1 MKHILSLSLASALVL
16 GLSACNDDSKET
28 AQPAPAKQEE
38 SKTEQAA
45 KEVAKAVEPVAKS
58 LEETAEK
65 AVEDVKEVAETVANE
80 AEKAADSVAN
90 EAEKAA
96 APIVEKVEE
105 AVKTAEATLISG
117 EAAKGEKVFNKC
129 KACHTAE
136 EGGKHKIGPNLFG
149 ITTRAAG
156 TADGFTKYSD
166 SMVAYAQPWTP
177 QLIAEYVENPS
188 DFLKEKTGDK
198 SAKSKMTFKLR
209 DAQDR
214 ADVAAYLDSLK

>member
-16 GLSACNDDSKET
+16 GLAACNDDSKET
-28 AQPAPAKQEE
+28 AQPAPVKQEE

-45 KEVAKAVEPVAKS
+45 KEVTKAVEPVAKS
-58 LEETAEK
+58 VEETAEK
-65 AVEDVKEVAETVANE
+65 AVEEVKKAAETVADE
-80 AEKAADSVAN
+80 AEKTVETVTQ

-105 AVKTAEATLISG
+105 AVKTAEAALLSG
-117 EAAKGEKVFNKC
+117 DAAKGEKVFNKC

-149 ITTRAAG
+149 VIGRTAG

-166 SMVAYAQPWTP
+166 AMVAYGQTWTP
-177 QLIAEYVENPS
+177 ELVVEYVENPS
-188 DFLKEKTGDK
+188 NFLKDKTGDT

-209 DAQDR
+209 DDQDR
-214 ADVAAYLDSLK
+214 VDVAAYLDSLK